1 MARQPG
7 REYCCP
13 AGAVCMA
20 AFRRAL
26 DEGGHTVL
34 QVSDIARQFLSNLWL
49 R

>member
-1 MARQPG
+1 
-7 REYCCP
+7 
-13 AGAVCMA
+13 MA